1 MTKRDWIGVFGGGR
15 GGGIN
20 WWLVIQE
27 LVLTVGGSL

>member
-1 MTKRDWIGVFGGGR
+1 MTKRDWIGVFWGGGR
-15 GGGIN
+15 ELT